1 MKTPCEDQTTTN
13 NKLDIKH
20 PALDD
25 AYRRL
30 KEEHPNT
37 DYTYIEKLFEEKYKC
52 DIKFDGMFTSGTVTF
67 NTNKDLVWFLLKHD
81 STGNNE

>member
-1 MKTPCEDQTTTN
+1 MKTQCDEQTTN
-13 NKLDIKH
+13 NTLDISH

-25 AYRRL
+25 AYKKL
-30 KEEHPNT
+30 KEEHPDTN
-37 DYTYIEKLFEEKYKC
+37 YTYIEKLFEETYKC
-52 DIKFDGMFTSGTVTF
+52 NIKFDSMSSGTVTF